1 MKTRIVFGFIFA
13 AAVIASASAVTSCW
27 LDKQFLTF
35 QLDCLQC
42 SLNITDDPT
51 CCHAITGDVIVS
63 DSTNA
68 SCCTDIQPP
77 VLGLITCQIN
87 SVCYQQFYGQ
97 YLSDLTLR
105 VNETVKDFSACNALM
120 ISTTPAYQTTTE
132 CAVCDVTAPT
142 TPSSSPETKIPS
154 ILFITICQLLWI
166 GFAS

>member
-1 MKTRIVFGFIFA
+1 MKGVFGIVFA
-13 AAVIASASAVTSCW
+13 AAIIASASAVTSCW

-42 SLNITDDPT
+42 TPNITDDPT
-51 CCHAITGDVIVS
+51 CCHAITGDVVVT
-63 DSTNA
+63 DSNTAA

-77 VLGLITCQIN
+77 VLGLTTCQIN
-87 SVCYQQFYGQ
+87 SDCYQRFYGQ

-105 VNETVKDFSACNALM
+105 VNGTVKDFSACNALM
-120 ISTTPAYQTTTE
+120 INTTPAYQTTTS
-132 CAVCDVTAPT
+132 CAVCNATTTT
-142 TPSSSPETKIPS
+142 TPSSSSETKIPS